1 MKRLLFIIAIFL
13 YFNVYAQSTSTDS
26 ITSNALKLSKLLDSV
41 HLDRLWLKGY
51 NVNWLTGES
60 TSKGGATHCSAFAA
74 SFADKLGIYF
84 LRPPQHSQTLLA
96 NAQCDWLATDSAKG
110 LGWTKVATA
119 LEAQNLANKGYLVM
133 VGYKNPVA
141 SSSGHMAVIR
151 PYIKTLTLLSQEGP
165 QETQSGDINSTSI
178 SVKNGFSSHPLA
190 WPNGVIYYQHAVN
203 WDSLFA
209 DINGRVVNPVG
220 TSIPTVRLG
229 VSGTVI
235 TGNMLDNTF
244 STTAGYKLSELV
256 GGNYTIRPNKNN
268 EINKT
273 NGVSIAD
280 ALLIQAHLLGKT
292 ILNSP
297 YKLIAADV
305 DGSGSVTTLDIL
317 YLKRFLLGIDTTF
330 KGNRLWTFVDSSYV
344 FPNPASP
351 FPYKD
356 SIRITSLKKSV
367 APCSFIGIKLGDV
380 NEDYNSSLFG
390 TKSIHTNPLTLSFNQ
405 SATDG
410 NTIRIPVHVR
420 NFNNLTGM
428 QYTIEYDAN
437 TLDFTGIENNVLGV
451 EYATNHSIDG
461 KIPVLWMNT
470 GGVGKTLSDSAV
482 VMTLV
487 FNRKGN
493 TSNEPISIS
502 SSLLAAEAWD
512 ALMNKVAIEKTSV
525 NTIYTTSI
533 ENFSVSPNPTN
544 GSVQVK
550 WQSTASKQITLQLYN
565 NTGKL
570 VGQYATNSSTNGN
583 STINLQQKTNLPA
596 GVYYLKAVGL
606 TNNSVKQI
614 IIK

>member
-1 MKRLLFIIAIFL
+1 MKRLLFIIATFIYLNSF
-13 YFNVYAQSTSTDS
+13 AQSTTTDT
-26 ITSNALKLSKLLDSV
+26 ITTNAQKLSKLLDSV

-51 NVNWLTGES
+51 NVDWLSGAS

-74 SFADKLGIYF
+74 SFAAKLGIYF

-96 NAQCDWLATDSAKG
+96 NAQCVWLAADTAKN

-119 LEAQNLANKGYLVM
+119 LEAQNLANKGVLVM

-151 PYIKTLTLLSQEGP
+151 PCIKTLTLLAQEGP

-178 SVKNGFSSHPLA
+178 AVKNGFSSHPLA

-209 DINGRVVNPVG
+209 DINGRVVTPTG
-220 TSIPTVRLG
+220 TNVSNVRLG
-229 VSGTVI
+229 LSGTVI
-235 TGNMLDNTF
+235 TGGMLDNTI
-244 STTAGYKLSELV
+244 STATGYTLSELV
-256 GGNYTIRPNKNN
+256 GGNYTIRPTKNY

-280 ALLIQAHLLGKT
+280 ALLIQAHLLGKK

-317 YLKRFLLGIDTTF
+317 YLKRFLLGVDTTF
-330 KGNRLWTFVDSSYV
+330 KGNRLWAFVDSNYV

-356 SIRITSLKKSV
+356 SIRITGLKKTV
-367 APCSFIGIKLGDV
+367 NPCSFIGIKLGDV
-380 NEDYNSSLFG
+380 NNDYNASLFG
-390 TKSIHTNPLTLSFNQ
+390 TKSNNSNPLTLCFNQ

-410 NTIRIPVHVR
+410 DTIRIPVCVK

-428 QYTIEYDAN
+428 QYTIDYDAN
-437 TLDFTGIENNVLGV
+437 TLDFAGIDNNVLGV
-451 EYATNHSIDG
+451 EYATNPSIDG
-461 KIPVLWMNT
+461 KIPVLWMNP
-470 GGVGKTLSDSAV
+470 GGIGKTLADNAV
-482 VMTLV
+482 IMNLI
-487 FNRKGN
+487 FNRKGATGN
-493 TSNEPISIS
+493 GPVSIS

-544 GSVQVK
+544 GSVQLK
-550 WQSTASKQITLQLYN
+550 WQTTASKPITLQLYN

-570 VGQYATNSSTNGN
+570 VGQYATNTSTNGN

-606 TNNSVKQI
+606 TNTSVKQI